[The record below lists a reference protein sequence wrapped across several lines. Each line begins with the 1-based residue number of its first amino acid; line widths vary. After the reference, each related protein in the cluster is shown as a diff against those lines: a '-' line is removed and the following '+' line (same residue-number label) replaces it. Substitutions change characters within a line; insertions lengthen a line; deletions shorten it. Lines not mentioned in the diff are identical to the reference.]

1 MTTGDDTARTTV
13 VVVTWRGREHIAT
26 CLDAVAA
33 QTRPHRVLVVD
44 NASGDG
50 TAALLAAH
58 PSRPRVHRLR
68 ANAGYAGGLAAVC
81 PDVATEFVAWLN
93 DDTAPGPDW
102 LARLEDALD
111 GNPAAAAASARLES
125 AAGAVISVGVE
136 LTADGHG
143 RDLDTDRTGD
153 TDVFGFCGGAALLRT
168 ADLAAAGGVPAGFF
182 CYYEDTDTSWRLRL
196 RGRTVVSVPAARVVH
211 RHGAS
216 SRPGS
221 RLFHRWNERNR
232 LYMLVRCAPAGVA
245 LRELARYAALTAVL
259 PVRRLLG
266 RDVPAAWNFRTGLRL
281 QVLAEVLVRLVPLA
295 RARRAVTRRATADR
309 ATVWRSVNP
318 GR

>member
-1 MTTGDDTARTTV
+1 VTTGNDTARTTV
-13 VVVTWRGREHIAT
+13 VVVTWRGREHVTA

-33 QTRPHRVLVVD
+33 QTRAHRILVVD
-44 NASGDG
+44 NASDDG

-58 PSRPRVHRLR
+58 PARPEVLRLP
-68 ANAGYAGGLAAVC
+68 ANAGYAGGLAAALPGVT
-81 PDVATEFVAWLN
+81 TEFTAWLN
-93 DDTAPGPDW
+93 DDTVPCADW

-111 GNPAAAAASARLES
+111 ADPDAAAAGAALES
-125 AAGAVISVGVE
+125 AAGETISAGVG

-143 RDLDTDRTGD
+143 ADLTGTAD
-153 TDVFGFCGGAALLRT
+153 MFGFCGGAALLRT
-168 ADLAAAGGVPAGFF
+168 ADLVAAGGVPAGFF

-196 RGRTVVSVPAARVVH
+196 RGRTIVSVPDARVVH

-221 RLFHRWNERNR
+221 RLFHQWNERNR
-232 LYMLVRCAPAGVA
+232 LYMLARCAPAGVA
-245 LRELARYAALTAVL
+245 LRAYARFAALTAVL

-281 QVLAEVLVRLVPLA
+281 QVLAEVLVRAVPLA
-295 RARRAVTRRATADR
+295 RERRAIGAIATVDRR
-309 ATVWRSVNP
+309 TVWRIRGVN
-318 GR
+318 RS

>member
-1 MTTGDDTARTTV
+1 MTTGNDTARTTV
-13 VVVTWRGREHIAT
+13 VVVTWRGREHITA

-33 QTRPHRVLVVD
+33 QTRPHRILVVD

-50 TAALLAAH
+50 TAELLAAH
-58 PSRPRVHRLR
+58 PSRPWVRRLR
-68 ANAGYAGGLAAVC
+68 ANTGYAGGLAAAL

-93 DDTAPGPDW
+93 DDTVPCPDW
-102 LARLEDALD
+102 LALLEDALD
-111 GNPAAAAASARLES
+111 ADPAAAAASAWLES
-125 AAGAVISVGVE
+125 TAGETISVGVG

-143 RDLDTDRTGD
+143 RDVTAAA
-153 TDVFGFCGGAALLRT
+153 DVFGFCGGAALLRT
-168 ADLAAAGGVPAGFF
+168 ADLVAAGGVPAGFF

-196 RGRTVVSVPAARVVH
+196 RGRNVVSVPAARVVH

-221 RLFHRWNERNR
+221 RPFHRWNERNR
-232 LYMLVRCAPAGVA
+232 LYMLIRCAPAGVA
-245 LRELARYAALTAVL
+245 LREHARFAALTAVL

-266 RDVPAAWNFRTGLRL
+266 RGVPAAWNYRTGLRL
-281 QVLAEVLVRLVPLA
+281 QVLAEVLLHLVPLA
-295 RARRAVTRRATADR
+295 RARRAVTRQATVDR
-309 ATVWRSVNP
+309 AAVWRSANP